1 MQHLD
6 SMNKI
11 KLGWLAVALTI
22 IPNITFAQ
30 NNTNSPYTRYGY
42 GSLADKA
49 FTSQR
54 AMGGIGYGVRSP
66 YMINPMNPA
75 SYSGIDS
82 LTFMFD
88 LGMMAQFAWFDDGVH
103 KERKLNGNLEYIG
116 LQFPLIKKMGLG
128 AGLEPVSYVGYYY
141 GTTEKLEVE
150 DGYAQMEY
158 SGSGGLSK
166 VYGSLSYDL
175 FDRLSLGVKVAYLY
189 GDILHHKTQYISDA
203 SSYSVNWADTLRAT
217 GLTYDFG
224 LQYHHLAGK
233 NKTLVVGLVYS
244 PKIRFHGRVRAD
256 TLIRSSGGIII
267 DSKRPSINSVFEL
280 PESYGLGFTFNK
292 LYHYMFGADVLYQ
305 RWANAKFYDQM
316 NVLNNRLKINL
327 GGEYIPNFMTN
338 KYYNRI
344 RYRAGLSY
352 TDSYLKIKDSG
363 YKEYG
368 ASIGFGL
375 PMVDRRSFVNLAFEY
390 TLIQPEVKTYIKEQ
404 YFKLTLSYTF
414 NELWFFK
421 QKLQ

>member
-1 MQHLD
+1 
-6 SMNKI
+6 MNKI
-11 KLGWLAVALTI
+11 KLVWLVVALTI
-22 IPNITFAQ
+22 IPNIAFTQ
-30 NNTNSPYTRYGY
+30 NNTNSPHTRYGY

-54 AMGGIGYGVRSP
+54 AMGGIGYGVRSS

-75 SYSGIDS
+75 SYSGVDS

-88 LGMMAQFAWFDDGVH
+88 LGATAQFAWFNDGIS

-116 LQFPLIKKMGLG
+116 LQFPLVKKMGFG
-128 AGLEPVSYVGYYY
+128 IGLEPVSYVGYHYR
-141 GTTEKLEVE
+141 EIKKLAVE
-150 DGYAQMEY
+150 GEYAQEEY
-158 SGSGGLSK
+158 SGNGGLSK

-175 FDRLSLGVKVAYLY
+175 FNRLSLGVKVAYLY
-189 GDILHHKTQYISDA
+189 GDVLHNITEYIDA
-203 SSYSVNWADTLRAT
+203 NTYIISRPDTLRTT
-217 GLTYDFG
+217 GLAYDFG
-224 LQYHHLAGK
+224 LQYHQSAGK

-244 PKIRFHGRVRAD
+244 PKIRIHGGVKEGI
-256 TLIRSSGGIII
+256 LSLSSGGAI
-267 DSKRPSINSVFEL
+267 INSENYSTTDSLFEI
-280 PESYGLGFTFNK
+280 PESYGFGFTYNK
-292 LYHYMFGADVLYQ
+292 LYHYTFGADVLLQ
-305 RWANAKFYDQM
+305 RWADAKFYDQT
-316 NVLNNRLKINL
+316 NALNNRLKINL
-327 GGEYIPNFMTN
+327 GGEYIPNLMTN

-352 TDSYLKIKDSG
+352 TNSYVKIKDSG

-375 PMVDRRSFVNLAFEY
+375 PMVDRRSFVNFAFEY
-390 TLIQPEVKTYIKEQ
+390 SLIQPEVKYIKEYIKEQ
-404 YFKLTLSYTF
+404 YFKFTLSYTF

>member
-1 MQHLD
+1 
-6 SMNKI
+6 MNKI
-11 KLGWLAVALTI
+11 KLVLWAIALAM
-22 IPNITFAQ
+22 IPNIAFAQ

-49 FTSQR
+49 FAAQR

-88 LGMMAQFAWFDDGVH
+88 LGATAQFTWFDEGGK

-116 LQFPLIKKMGLG
+116 LQFPLMKKMGLG
-128 AGLEPVSYVGYYY
+128 VGLEPVSYVGYHFAI
-141 GTTEKLEVE
+141 TDKLQLD
-150 DGYAQMEY
+150 DGYTRQEKR
-158 SGSGGLSK
+158 GTGGLSK

-175 FDRLSLGVKVAYLY
+175 FNRLSAGVKVAYLY
-189 GDILHHKTQYISDA
+189 GDIIRSKLEYPSDPTRNVIA
-203 SSYSVNWADTLRAT
+203 RTDTLRTT

-224 LQYHHLAGK
+224 LQYHQPAGK

-244 PKIRFHGRVRAD
+244 PKTRIH
-256 TLIRSSGGIII
+256 GGIREGTLNLNSAGAII
-267 DSKRPSINSVFEL
+267 TSGNYSTTDSVFEL

-292 LYHYMFGADVLYQ
+292 LYHYTFGADVLFQ
-305 RWANAKFYDQM
+305 RWAGAKFYDQTDA
-316 NVLNNRLKINL
+316 LNNRLKINL
-327 GGEYIPNFMTN
+327 GGEYIPNLMTN

-352 TDSYLKIKDSG
+352 TNSYIKIKESNTG

-368 ASIGFGL
+368 ASVGFGL

-390 TLIQPEVKTYIKEQ
+390 TLIQPEIKAYLKEQ

>member
-1 MQHLD
+1 M
-6 SMNKI
+6 
-11 KLGWLAVALTI
+11 KLVWLAVALAI
-22 IPNITFAQ
+22 LPNIAFTQ

-88 LGMMAQFAWFDDGVH
+88 LGAMTQFAWFDDGTH

-116 LQFPLIKKMGLG
+116 LQFPLVKKMGFG
-128 AGLEPVSYVGYYY
+128 VGLEPVSYVGYRY
-141 GTTEKLEVE
+141 GLTEVRESGLISRS
-150 DGYAQMEY
+150 EY
-158 SGSGGLSK
+158 IGTGGLSK

-175 FDRLSLGVKVAYLY
+175 FSHLSLGVKVGYLY
-189 GDILHHKTQYISDA
+189 GDIIRSEYESVSEASALTASKT
-203 SSYSVNWADTLRAT
+203 DTLRST
-217 GLTYDFG
+217 GLTYDLG
-224 LQYHHLAGK
+224 LQYHQSVGK

-244 PKIRFHGRVRAD
+244 PKLRVHGGVKLGLFSSSSQNYSTND
-256 TLIRSSGGIII
+256 T
-267 DSKRPSINSVFEL
+267 VFEM

-292 LYHYMFGADVLYQ
+292 LYHYTFGADVLYQ
-305 RWANAKFYDQM
+305 RWADAKFYDQTGA
-316 NVLNNRLKINL
+316 LNNRLKVNL
-327 GGEYIPNFMTN
+327 GGEYIPNLMTN

-344 RYRAGLSY
+344 RYRAGLNY
-352 TDSYLKIKDSG
+352 TDSYIKFRDTG

-368 ASIGFGL
+368 ASVGLGL

-390 TLIQPEVKTYIKEQ
+390 SLIRPNVKSYTKEQ

>member
-1 MQHLD
+1 
-6 SMNKI
+6 MNKI
-11 KLGWLAVALTI
+11 KLVWLVVALSI
-22 IPNITFAQ
+22 IPNIAFTQ

-54 AMGGIGYGVRSP
+54 AMGGIGYGVRSS

-88 LGMMAQFAWFDDGVH
+88 LGATAQFAWFNDGIH

-116 LQFPLIKKMGLG
+116 LQFPLIKKMGFG
-128 AGLEPVSYVGYYY
+128 VGLEPFSYVGYHY

-158 SGSGGLSK
+158 SGTGGLSK

-175 FDRLSLGVKVAYLY
+175 FNRLSLGVKVAYLY
-189 GDILHHKTQYISDA
+189 GDILHNKAQYILDA
-203 SSYSVNWADTLRAT
+203 GSYNVSWTDTLRTT

-224 LQYHHLAGK
+224 LQYHQSAGK

-244 PKIRFHGRVRAD
+244 PKIRIHEGVKKG
-256 TLIRSSGGIII
+256 TLRLSSGGAIINSENYSAT
-267 DSKRPSINSVFEL
+267 DSVFEL
-280 PESYGLGFTFNK
+280 PESYGLGFTYNK
-292 LYHYMFGADVLYQ
+292 LYHYTFGADVLLQ
-305 RWANAKFYDQM
+305 RWADAKFYDQT
-316 NVLNNRLKINL
+316 NALNNRLKINL
-327 GGEYIPNFMTN
+327 GGEYIPNLMTN

-352 TDSYLKIKDSG
+352 TNSYLKIKDSG

-390 TLIQPEVKTYIKEQ
+390 SLIQPEVKTYIKEQ
-404 YFKLTLSYTF
+404 YFKFTLSYTF